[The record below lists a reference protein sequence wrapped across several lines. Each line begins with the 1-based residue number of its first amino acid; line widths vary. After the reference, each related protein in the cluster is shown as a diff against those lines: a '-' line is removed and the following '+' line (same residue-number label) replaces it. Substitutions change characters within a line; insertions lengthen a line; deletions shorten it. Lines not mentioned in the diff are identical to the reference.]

1 MASSS
6 LYGNQNSGV
15 EIVQFQWFIFY
26 QSSSAPSTPTGGAWN
41 FQTNVGVPPSGW
53 TNSPPTSPANQIWVS
68 IAFVSSLTP
77 TTLSWSTP
85 GLWFQQGTAGQVA
98 VGTTSTLSAGS
109 SATVANSGT
118 PYNAILNFGI
128 PQGIQG
134 IQGPTG
140 NTGPQGP
147 TGSTGTAA
155 TVAVGTTTTLSSGSS
170 ATVANSGTS
179 SAAVFNF
186 GIPQGLQGIPG
197 SAASIAVGTT
207 TTLSPSSSATV
218 SNSGS
223 SSAAIFNFGIPQGT
237 AGTAATIA
245 VGTTTTLAPGS
256 SATVTNSGTSGSATF
271 NFGIPQ
277 GTAGTAA
284 TIAVGTTTT
293 TAPGTSATV
302 TNSGTSG
309 AAVFNFS
316 IPQGAGVPSGGTTG
330 QFLYKNSSTN
340 YDTSWDTLT
349 FSQIGSTPTTLSGY
363 GITDAINV
371 SQKGVSN
378 GVATLDNTGKVPTS
392 QLPAAVLGAVQYQG
406 SWNASTNTPTLTS
419 SVGTQGY
426 YYVVSTAG
434 TTSIN
439 GINLWSVGDWIVF
452 NGSVW
457 QKVNGSSAEAF
468 SAITVTGL
476 TGYMY
481 ANGTSQVTAST
492 TIPNA
497 GLANSTISGVSLGSN
512 LNTLTIGSGLS
523 GTSYNGSTAVTIANT
538 SPMVYPSA
546 GIPNSTGSAWGTSYG
561 TNVANGVAV
570 FDANKNLTVNCLFEG
585 FTAQAA
591 SGSTI
596 TLLPSSVQNWL
607 ITGSGGQTIKLPD
620 ATTLPNGSLFTF
632 NNNQSSGT
640 IVIQNNSSTTIATV
654 QSGGYIEV
662 ILQSN
667 SIAAGTW
674 DYHNFAPTNAS
685 WSTNTLSWSGSY
697 TNGTWNGSVIGAL
710 YGGTGVAGTIT
721 GYVYANGTG
730 AHTASTTIPTT
741 ALSGTITNTQL
752 TNSSIT
758 INGTSTSLG
767 GSINVGTVTSASVVS
782 ANGFAGT
789 VANATTTPAI
799 TVSTTVTGLLKGN
812 GTAISAAT
820 SGTDYAPATSGSAI
834 LYGNGSGGFSS
845 VSIGSGVSFTGGTLS
860 ATGSGGTVT
869 SISGTGT
876 VNGIT
881 LTGTVTSSGSLTLG
895 GTLGS
900 IANSQLT
907 NSSITFGATAYAL
920 GSTISNIN
928 GVSIGGGTF

>member
-77 TTLSWSTP
+77 TTLSWSVP

-109 SATVANSGT
+109 PATVANSGT

-223 SSAAIFNFGIPQGT
+223 SNAAIFNFGIPQGT

-245 VGTTTTLAPGS
+245 VGTTTTLAPGL

-330 QFLYKNSSTN
+330 QFLYKNSSSN

-538 SPMVYPSA
+538 SPMVYPGA
-546 GIPNSTGSAWGTSYG
+546 GIPNSTGSAWATSYG

-585 FTAQAA
+585 FNTQAA

-620 ATTLPNGSLFTF
+620 ATTLPNGALFTF

-640 IVIQNNSSTTIATV
+640 IVVQNNSGTTVCTI
-654 QSGGYIEV
+654 QSGGFIEV

-869 SISGTGT
+869 SVSGAGS

-900 IANSQLT
+900 ITNSQLT
-907 NSSITFGATAYAL
+907 NNSITFGATAYAL
-920 GSTISNIN
+920 GSTVSNIN

>member
-77 TTLSWSTP
+77 TMLSWSVP

-340 YDTSWDTLT
+340 YDASWDTLT

-457 QKVNGSSAEAF
+457 QKVNGSSTEAF

-512 LNTLTIGSGLS
+512 LNALTIGTGLS

-674 DYHNFAPTNAS
+674 DYHNLPPSNAA
-685 WSTNTLSWSGSY
+685 WSTNTLSWAGSY
-697 TNGTWNGSVIGAL
+697 TNGTWNGNAVGIL
-710 YGGTGVAGTIT
+710 YGGTGATTASGALTNLGASPVAGSISLTTLGTVTT
-721 GYVYANGTG
+721 GIWNAT
-730 AHTASTTIPTT
+730 P
-741 ALSGTITNTQL
+741 ITNSYL
-752 TNSSIT
+752 ANSSIT
-758 INGTSTSLG
+758 INGTAISLG
-767 GSINVGTVTSASVVS
+767 GSVTTPSGTVTSV
-782 ANGFAGT
+782 
-789 VANATTTPAI
+789 
-799 TVSTTVTGLLKGN
+799 
-812 GTAISAAT
+812 
-820 SGTDYAPATSGSAI
+820 
-834 LYGNGSGGFSS
+834 
-845 VSIGSGVSFTGGTLS
+845 
-860 ATGSGGTVT
+860 
-869 SISGTGT
+869 SGTGT

-900 IANSQLT
+900 IANTQLT
-907 NSSITFGATAYAL
+907 NSSITFGVTAYAL

>member
-1 MASSS
+1 MASNS
-6 LYGNQNSGV
+6 LYGSQYSGV
-15 EIVQFQWFIFY
+15 EIVQFQWFIF
-26 QSSSAPSTPTGGAWN
+26 QSASSAPATPTGGSWN
-41 FQTNVGVPPSGW
+41 FQTGVGTPPSGW
-53 TNSPPTSPANQIWVS
+53 SDAPPASPSNEVWVS
-68 IAFVSSLTP
+68 IALVSSLSP
-77 TTLSWSTP
+77 TTFTWSTP
-85 GLWFQQGTAGQVA
+85 GLWYQQGAAGQVS

-340 YDTSWDTLT
+340 YDVSWDTLT

-457 QKVNGSSAEAF
+457 QKVNGSSTEAF

-492 TIPNA
+492 TIP
-497 GLANSTISGVSLGSN
+497 
-512 LNTLTIGSGLS
+512 
-523 GTSYNGSTAVTIANT
+523 
-538 SPMVYPSA
+538 
-546 GIPNSTGSAWGTSYG
+546 
-561 TNVANGVAV
+561 
-570 FDANKNLTVNCLFEG
+570 
-585 FTAQAA
+585 
-591 SGSTI
+591 
-596 TLLPSSVQNWL
+596 
-607 ITGSGGQTIKLPD
+607 
-620 ATTLPNGSLFTF
+620 
-632 NNNQSSGT
+632 
-640 IVIQNNSSTTIATV
+640 
-654 QSGGYIEV
+654 
-662 ILQSN
+662 
-667 SIAAGTW
+667 
-674 DYHNFAPTNAS
+674 
-685 WSTNTLSWSGSY
+685 
-697 TNGTWNGSVIGAL
+697 
-710 YGGTGVAGTIT
+710 
-721 GYVYANGTG
+721 
-730 AHTASTTIPTT
+730 TT
-741 ALSGTITNTQL
+741 ALSGTITNAQL
-752 TNSSIT
+752 ANSSIT

-767 GSINVGTVTSASVVS
+767 GSISVGTVTSVTGSGVIS
-782 ANGFAGT
+782 SSGG
-789 VANATTTPAI
+789 TTPAI
-799 TVSTTVTGLLKGN
+799 SISQATT
-812 GTAISAAT
+812 ST
-820 SGTDYAPATSGSAI
+820 SGYLSSTDWNTFNGKGSGS
-834 LYGNGSGGFSS
+834 
-845 VSIGSGVSFTGGTLS
+845 
-860 ATGSGGTVT
+860 VT
-869 SISGTGT
+869 SVSGTGT

-907 NSSITFGATAYAL
+907 NSSITFGATSVSL
-920 GSTISNIN
+920 GSTVSAFNAISIGATTRSSGDFTTLSANTVTSTTPVLSFNAANSIATFGSTTSGSYNQLVIQNLSNSSGASTNYVISNNLGTDSTYYGEFGMNSSSYTGAGVPVDFFSIN
-928 GVSIGGGTF
+928 NGIYFSGHDGDITVGSGNGKNLYLAWGTSGQSAHVVNSSGAIGLNTNLAAGTGSGTTNFGTAGQVITSQGSSATPTWTTLSIGGGTF